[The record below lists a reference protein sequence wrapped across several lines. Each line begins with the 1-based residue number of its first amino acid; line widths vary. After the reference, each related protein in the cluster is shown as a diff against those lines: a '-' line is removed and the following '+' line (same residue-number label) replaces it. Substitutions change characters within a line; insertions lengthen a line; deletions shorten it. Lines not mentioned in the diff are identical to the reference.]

1 MNLKA
6 VLVASD
12 VKSDVSSERNEGT
25 NHTNHQNYHSLSVL
39 QKIKK
44 KKNYQKSSQKVRR
57 TDLKFSYLKT

>member
-44 KKNYQKSSQKVRR
+44 ELSEIFSKSIKNRLKVFL
-57 TDLKFSYLKT
+57 LKN

>member
-1 MNLKA
+1 MDLKA

-44 KKNYQKSSQKVRR
+44 KNYQKSSQKVRR
-57 TDLKFSYLKT
+57 TNLKFSYLKT

>member
-44 KKNYQKSSQKVRR
+44 RIIRNPLKKYEEQ
-57 TDLKFSYLKT
+57 DLKFSYLKT